1 MKRKTI
7 IAFLFAT
14 IMVIAR
20 FSGLFFYSSQ
30 VAENSHAKAYSL
42 DHYIAKY
49 NFREARSE
57 SHNIAFNGP
66 RPATSN
72 SNTVANNMTDMAYTF
87 YNGNNNITGELLHIY
102 VKGKLE
108 HESLIVNNTNSKLY
122 NYTVIPLYSRSGN
135 YHIFNINRHTLKTA
149 PRTIKTVGNG
159 SKIVPEYSYSQCHTH
174 YSTGLLG
181 WFLSFNNVATHK
193 LVADMTTAEILTG
206 FLSFILAIFFLVPGF
221 IAFLA
226 ATILAIGAY
235 EISNLNDAGG
245 LHGVYFDGHYMQL
258 KNYGTPWTH
267 PVPWWA

>member
-14 IMVIAR
+14 IMVIAG

-66 RPATSN
+66 RPATTN
-72 SNTVANNMTDMAYTF
+72 SNTVANNMTDLAYTF

-159 SKIVPEYSYSQCHTH
+159 RKIVPEYSYSQVCNI
-174 YSTGLLG
+174 YSTGVSG
-181 WFLSFNNVATHK
+181 WFLSFNNAATQN
-193 LVADMTTAEILTG
+193 LITDMTSISALTG
-206 FLSFILAIFFLVPGF
+206 WMGVMFGYTVIGPV

-226 ATILAIGAY
+226 ATIIAIGAY
-235 EISNLNDAGG
+235 EIGNLNDAGG
-245 LHGVYFDGHYMQL
+245 LHGVYFDGPYGAL
-258 KNYGTPWTH
+258 ANYGTPWTH
-267 PVPWWA
+267 QVPWWA